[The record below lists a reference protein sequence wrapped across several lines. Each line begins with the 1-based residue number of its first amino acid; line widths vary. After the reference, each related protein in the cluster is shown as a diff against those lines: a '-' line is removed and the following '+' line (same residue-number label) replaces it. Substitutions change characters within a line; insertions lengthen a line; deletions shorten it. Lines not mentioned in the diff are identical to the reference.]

1 MEAVRRWL
9 EPLPDKSLPAL
20 NIQKDFMEVLPT
32 LDITTQILRE
42 SKLGHII
49 LFYTKCKR
57 VTPDVKR
64 VAERLMEA
72 WTRPI
77 VKRSA
82 SYRDR
87 AIPMA
92 AAPQQRERERLGAIL
107 ARGKEEPRRTRPN
120 AVAIPQRE
128 MGTYTVAPQSG
139 LVKANHM
146 SVDLDSER
154 RKRNAERMRN
164 LTRKI
169 QSPRG

>member
-20 NIQKDFMEVLPT
+20 NIQRDFMEVLPV

-42 SKLGHII
+42 SQLGRIM

-92 AAPQQRERERLGAIL
+92 AATQPRERERLNTIL
-107 ARGKEEPRRTRPN
+107 QRGRDEPRRGWYRD
-120 AVAIPQRE
+120 AAHECR
-128 MGTYTVAPQSG
+128 
-139 LVKANHM
+139 
-146 SVDLDSER
+146 
-154 RKRNAERMRN
+154 
-164 LTRKI
+164 
-169 QSPRG
+169 